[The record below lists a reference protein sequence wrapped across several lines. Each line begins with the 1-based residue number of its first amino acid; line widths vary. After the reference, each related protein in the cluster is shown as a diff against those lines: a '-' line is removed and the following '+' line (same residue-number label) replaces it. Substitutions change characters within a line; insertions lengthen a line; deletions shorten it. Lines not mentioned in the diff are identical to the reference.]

1 MNGKKAKDLTEWEPF
16 SIKIE
21 VKAIGLEILIH
32 AKDPLDCVTLA
43 GAVIAELRRLDKTPE
58 VVILP

>member
-1 MNGKKAKDLTEWEPF
+1 MALPQDLTEWEPF

-43 GAVIAELRRLDKTPE
+43 GAVIAELRRLNKEPMSI
-58 VVILP
+58 VILP